1 MTTRHALYFAPAPG
15 SAWWQAGSQWLGRCA
30 ATGQALAQPTVP
42 DIPPDTLAR
51 LTATPARYGW
61 HATLKA
67 PFVLA
72 PGTPRGTLGT
82 RLAVLCQQF
91 AAFELPPLTV
101 THLGNF
107 LALVPASESST
118 LQSVANAC
126 VTQLHDLAAPLPPA
140 ELARRRQ
147 GGLNTRQDELLQTWG
162 YPHVLEQFRFHFSLT
177 GPLTH
182 EPPEVCEA
190 LRAGATAWFAA
201 LPACPFDA
209 VSVFVE
215 PASAQPMRWEERCA
229 LAPHVPTGAT
239 PCGTP
244 GVRT

>member
-1 MTTRHALYFAPAPG
+1 MSTRHALYFAPAPG

-30 ATGQALAQPTVP
+30 ATGQALAQPAMPGV
-42 DIPPDTLAR
+42 PPDTLAR

-72 PGTPRGTLGT
+72 PGAARHTLGT
-82 RLAVLCQQF
+82 RLAALCQQF
-91 AAFELPPLTV
+91 PAFELPPLTV
-101 THLGNF
+101 AQLGNF
-107 LALVPASESST
+107 LALVPAYESPA
-118 LQSVANAC
+118 LQRVADAC
-126 VTQLHDLAAPLPPA
+126 VTRLHDLAAPLPPV

-147 GGLNTRQDELLQTWG
+147 GGLNARQDELLQTWG

-182 EPPEVCEA
+182 EPPELREA
-190 LRAGATAWFAA
+190 LRASATAWFAA
-201 LPACPFDA
+201 LPPCPFDA

-215 PASAQPMRWEERCA
+215 PAAGQPMRWEERCA
-229 LAPHVPTGAT
+229 LAPGASSGAT
-239 PCGTP
+239 PNNPRG
-244 GVRT
+244 GHA